1 MMDFSDSKIKHLEM
15 TQTIISR
22 MSQNS
27 FSLKGW
33 AITLVAGIFALAAK
47 DANLS
52 FFLISYVPIILFWFL
67 DSYYLQ
73 MERKYRTLYNHLI
86 TNKKAESDFNLKPPK
101 SDWKEKTCYVQSLIS
116 KTEVPFYC
124 ILAVLV
130 AIVICII

>member
-15 TQTIISR
+15 IQTIIFR

-73 MERKYRTLYNHLI
+73 MERKYKTLYNCLI
-86 TNKKAESDFNLKPPK
+86 TNKKAQSDFNLKPPK

-116 KTEVPFYC
+116 KTEAPFYC